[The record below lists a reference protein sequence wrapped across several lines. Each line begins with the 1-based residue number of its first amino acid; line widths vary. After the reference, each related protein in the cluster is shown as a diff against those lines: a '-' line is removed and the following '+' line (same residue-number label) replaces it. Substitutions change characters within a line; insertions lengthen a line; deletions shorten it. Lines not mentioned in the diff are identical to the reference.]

1 MTISNTDM
9 HVVTATF
16 IVFEIIMLLFQL
28 PIYLAKREKMR
39 KYYLILLIL
48 LIVKNIAMGLFPDS
62 GISFIP
68 IGVQYALT
76 YGAGFV
82 MASYFP
88 FYFYKAYD
96 ISQLRWHATRGIYFF
111 LHLPFLLIAGVT
123 YLLTKD
129 IDQAIDNGLII
140 PAIYGIVLGY
150 VLFRSIREKYKNVER
165 KDYLQIIGVY
175 FAVIPYATLA
185 FLAYFRIE
193 QVNEALLTNGGFAI
207 ITLLF
212 VKQSIRDVRSDLERL
227 KEIDEAEEALPAVS
241 LEENKAKVMPL
252 EFAYEEEA
260 VGVSDSF
267 DPGMRLETNMNEFGL
282 TTKEKEV
289 VRLLKLGYTNEEIGN
304 SLSIQVGTVKKHL
317 ENIFRKVLVKN
328 RLELIHKLEN

>member
-1 MTISNTDM
+1 MKVLNTDM

-16 IVFEIIMLLFQL
+16 IIFEIIMLLFQL
-28 PIYLAKREKMR
+28 PLYLAKREKMR

-48 LIVKNIAMGLFPDS
+48 LIIKNIAMGLFPNPK
-62 GISFIP
+62 ISFIP
-68 IGVQYALT
+68 LGAQYGLT

-82 MASYFP
+82 MSSYFP

-96 ISQLRWHATRGIYFF
+96 IGQLKWHATRGIFFF
-111 LHLPFLLIAGVT
+111 LHLPFFLIAGIT
-123 YLLTKD
+123 YFLKQD

-140 PAIYGIVLGY
+140 PASYGIILGY
-150 VLFRSIREKYKNVER
+150 VLFKAIQDKYRCVER

-175 FAVIPYATLA
+175 CAVIPYASLA
-185 FLAYFRIE
+185 FLAYFRID
-193 QVNEALLTNGGFAI
+193 QVNEALLTNGGFTI
-207 ITLLF
+207 VTLLF
-212 VKQSIRDVRSDLERL
+212 VRQSIHDVRSDLVRL
-227 KEIDEAEEALPAVS
+227 KEIEKAEEAVPSFSIGEIQTTL
-241 LEENKAKVMPL
+241 MPV
-252 EFAYEEEA
+252 EFAHKDEQIVVNE
-260 VGVSDSF
+260 SF
-267 DPGMRLETNMNEFGL
+267 DPSMRLEMNMNEFGL

-304 SLSIQVGTVKKHL
+304 SLNIQVGTVKKHL

>member
-1 MTISNTDM
+1 MTVSNTDM
-9 HVVTATF
+9 NVVTATF

-28 PIYLAKREKMR
+28 PIYLAKREKIR

-48 LIVKNIAMGLFPDS
+48 LIIKNIAMGLFPDPR
-62 GISFIP
+62 ISFIP
-68 IGVQYALT
+68 IGVQYGLT
-76 YGAGFV
+76 YGAGFI

-96 ISQLRWHATRGIYFF
+96 ISQLKWHATRGIYFF
-111 LHLPFLLIAGVT
+111 LHLPFFLITGIT
-123 YLLTKD
+123 YLLKKD

-150 VLFRSIREKYKNVER
+150 VLFNAIREKYRYVER
-165 KDYLQIIGVY
+165 KDYLQIVGVY

-185 FLAYFRIE
+185 FFAYFRIE

-212 VKQSIRDVRSDLERL
+212 VRQSIRDVRSDLERL
-227 KEIDEAEEALPAVS
+227 KEIDKALPDVS
-241 LEENKAKVMPL
+241 LEENKATLMPL
-252 EFAYEEEA
+252 EFAYKEEP
-260 VGVSDSF
+260 VLVNDSY
-267 DPGMRLETNMNEFGL
+267 DPGMRLEMNMNEFGL

-304 SLSIQVGTVKKHL
+304 SLNIQVGTVKKHL
-317 ENIFRKVLVKN
+317 ENTFKKVLVKN